1 MSDVDCTPGREPR
14 SIAASI
20 FFLSSPNLSGH
31 RLDVYHTS
39 THGCGPSA
47 NLECGSET
55 CCACLAGN
63 AGPKNAKKSPSGHH
77 HTSLSAISS
86 QLRHVLTIG
95 KKLVKQQYLLH
106 MSHSVVNYDPLAAV
120 RLTSLGHHCKFQH
133 VRILAVL
140 LHGTS
145 SGRQPNFAALNRGL
159 QLYSAGRPSRWA
171 LVHISSLSLTI
182 ISSLYTILPPFQRP
196 FSRLICI
203 RWFPSLFFLCL
214 FHNRTFVVSGTLFM
228 GWYLC
233 CPSNSVEA
241 LLVTHRWR
249 SNHNFK
255 IIITRIWAN
264 AQRDGRPADYRLC
277 PLFNAPKF
285 GWRPLLECR
294 AVTLPRHKIRWNLQ
308 GCPKLANRSQPLVGR
323 SSPYY
328 EDMWRRYLCLTSFFS
343 IVDICLDCEDT
354 AWQSCA
360 MVPKMAIFTSCISA
374 SCVQHIS
381 DMHSKF
387 ALRPHHV

>member
-241 LLVTHRWR
+241 LLVTHR
-249 SNHNFK
+249 
-255 IIITRIWAN
+255 
-264 AQRDGRPADYRLC
+264 
-277 PLFNAPKF
+277 
-285 GWRPLLECR
+285 
-294 AVTLPRHKIRWNLQ
+294 
-308 GCPKLANRSQPLVGR
+308 
-323 SSPYY
+323 
-328 EDMWRRYLCLTSFFS
+328 
-343 IVDICLDCEDT
+343 
-354 AWQSCA
+354 
-360 MVPKMAIFTSCISA
+360 
-374 SCVQHIS
+374 
-381 DMHSKF
+381 
-387 ALRPHHV
+387 